1 MLCVAR
7 GGSPLAVLESEWKYP
22 EQVAFH
28 KIVADLFLGL
38 NGRTGSNLGEVF
50 APSLI

>member
-1 MLCVAR
+1 MVR
-7 GGSPLAVLESEWKYP
+7 GRSPLTILESEWKYP

-38 NGRTGSNLGEVF
+38 NGRTGSDLSAVF
-50 APSLI
+50 APPLI